1 MKSVLGCSVL
11 FFAIL
16 NLSGC
21 SVLLANT
28 GMPNPN
34 LSAVQVGATR
44 GQLELELGYPVSST
58 RLPQGGSVD
67 IYEFQLGRGPSDK
80 RAMSHGLLDILT
92 LGIWEV
98 PGTLIELS
106 VGEKRRIQVTYG
118 PDDRVTEF
126 RAAPEAQPSAP
137 DTSLDRAHSMRREK

>member
-11 FFAIL
+11 LFAIL
-16 NLSGC
+16 SVSGC

-34 LSAVQVGATR
+34 LSVVQVGATR

-58 RLPQGGSVD
+58 RLPEGGSVE
-67 IYEFQLGRGPSDK
+67 IYQFELGRGPNDQ
-80 RAMSHGLLDILT
+80 RAMTHGLMDLLT

-98 PGTLIELS
+98 PGTIIEMS

-126 RAAPEAQPSAP
+126 RAAPEAKPSTP
-137 DTSLDRAHSMRREK
+137 DTPPDRAHSMRREK